1 MASRM
6 SWGSSAV
13 CHQLLLPFWQRY
25 ALPHLVTACCFEH
38 LPSRG
43 AHEPRAR
50 CAESL
55 STAAARLPAY
65 YSPCRI
71 MLRLSCGAGANSL
84 VPLAMSR

>member
-1 MASRM
+1 VASRM

-13 CHQLLLPFWQRY
+13 CHQLLPPFWQRY
-25 ALPHLVTACCFEH
+25 ALPHLVAACRFKH
-38 LPSRG
+38 LLSNG
-43 AHEPRAR
+43 AKEPRAR
-50 CAESL
+50 CADSL

-65 YSPCRI
+65 SSPCRI